1 MTPALWVLLLV
12 QLIIVVSA
20 AVLCFL
26 PVESPRASR
35 RLVLGN
41 TVALVLSFAASG
53 LTILSGFGESFAAD
67 GPASEK
73 AAQLASGLTT
83 IMNGFI
89 LAVPFAAISGA
100 LLVLQCMRRSR
111 EPARSALDRSR
122 ATY

>member
-12 QLIIVVSA
+12 QLVIVVLA

-26 PVESPRASR
+26 PVESARASR

-53 LTILSGFGESFAAD
+53 MTILSGFGESFAAE

-73 AAQLASGLTT
+73 AAQLATGITT
-83 IMNGFI
+83 VMNGFI
-89 LAVPFAAISGA
+89 LAVPFAAISCV
-100 LLVLQCMRRSR
+100 LLVLQCTRRSR
-111 EPARSALDRSR
+111 EPTRGASR
-122 ATY
+122 